1 MSAKDRYERR
11 IAKQKIRKEM
21 GRNRVIL
28 NDWDELAKVHE
39 LFTNKSDDDNGDVI
53 EGEVIG
59 DTVITDNEVV
69 IIKPCD
75 IDSISSNPVLE
86 IMKINPMRIY
96 FQLDKCV
103 QHFITGIDPITGN
116 APKTPCKAHSE
127 VKEQTIDFSMDEV
140 YKACNGLLRL
150 FIKTGKFVNSLN
162 Y

>member
-39 LFTNKSDDDNGDVI
+39 LFTNKSEDDSDVI

-59 DTVITDNEVV
+59 DAIITDNEV
-69 IIKPCD
+69 IATKPYD

-116 APKTPCKAHSE
+116 VPKTPCKAHSE
-127 VKEQTIDFSMDEV
+127 VKEPTMDFSMDEI
-140 YKACNGLLRL
+140 YKACDGLLSL